1 MEFKQE
7 GISLWK
13 QLRLELA
20 ADYEVFYQNEGQLFR
35 HPKEIT
41 KKYTVQK
48 ITVRVSSPS
57 PLAQLQPSSANP
69 SHPNPAKKKPQK

>member
-1 MEFKQE
+1 MEFKQA

-20 ADYEVFYQNEGQLFR
+20 ADDEVFYQNEGQLFR

-48 ITVRVSSPS
+48 TTV
-57 PLAQLQPSSANP
+57 
-69 SHPNPAKKKPQK
+69 